1 MGEIAIAI
9 LAAGGS
15 SRFDRDYPKSLALL
29 RGRSLLSHSL
39 EAALSSTLTPII
51 LVVGHSAQQ
60 IIPLVPS
67 NVTVL
72 YNADWQRG
80 ISSSLQTALRSLETD
95 RSVNA
100 ICIGLADQPYIGTEA
115 YHRLAQAYQEGASLA
130 AAAYQ
135 GARRNPV
142 LLARSLWAEALSL
155 TGDEGAK
162 QLMQIHP
169 VLEIPCDDTGN
180 SIDVDTLDDL
190 IRLEQDISISESATR
205 QF

>member
-1 MGEIAIAI
+1 MGGIAIAI

-15 SRFDRDYPKSLALL
+15 SRFNRDYPKSLALL
-29 RGRSLLSHSL
+29 RGRSLLSYSL
-39 EAALSSTLTPII
+39 EAALHSTLTPVI
-51 LVVGHSAQQ
+51 LVVGHCAQQ

-72 YNADWQRG
+72 YNAEWQRG

-95 RSVNA
+95 RSINA
-100 ICIGLADQPYIGTEA
+100 ICVGLADQPYIGAES
-115 YHRLAQAYQEGASLA
+115 YHRLAKAYQEGASLA
-130 AAAYQ
+130 AATYQ

-142 LLARSLWAEALSL
+142 LLARSMWTEAMSL

-162 QLMQIHP
+162 QLMRIHP
-169 VLEIPCDDTGN
+169 AVEVPCDDTGN

-190 IRLEQDISISESATR
+190 IMLEQDIAAFKR
-205 QF
+205 VLHQF